1 MDKRMEAV
9 EQWRMD
15 LGQGKD
21 GVIPYGL
28 NQIEGTWRYIDPNT
42 GYMRVGFIDVYS
54 GGRTYAKDGV
64 IYPGWQTVGGKQYY
78 IDPNTR
84 LFVTGWQMID
94 GQKYYFNISGEMQ
107 KGMQPIGGYWYYL
120 DEETGALWTSGWE
133 AGPER
138 VALE

>member
-1 MDKRMEAV
+1 M
-9 EQWRMD
+9 
-15 LGQGKD
+15 
-21 GVIPYGL
+21 IPYGL

-84 LFVTGWQMID
+84 LFVTGSKTINGVTYKFASDGSLQGTSMMPGWHEIN
-94 GQKYYFNISGEMQ
+94 GQK
-107 KGMQPIGGYWYYL
+107 
-120 DEETGALWTSGWE
+120 
-133 AGPER
+133 
-138 VALE
+138 